1 MRMKSYLSALL
12 ILLGWAAGPLMPAA
26 HGQFTGVL
34 MQHNDLARTGQNLQE
49 TTLTPANVT
58 QKKFG
63 KIFSYPVDGQIY
75 AQPLYVPNVAIA
87 GGTHNVL
94 IVATENDTVYAFD
107 ADGLSPTVLWQVS
120 FVNPGAGIA
129 PAPCST
135 SGGCNVYPIVGVTAT
150 PAIDLTSKTIYVHA
164 KTAVTSGSTTTNVHS
179 LHALD
184 LFTGQEKFGG
194 PITITGS
201 VPGTGT
207 GSRRGVVTFDP
218 IHDSARSGLVLANGN
233 VYVALGGS
241 QHGWLFAYNATTLA
255 PLASSPL
262 NTTPNGTLGSIWQ
275 SGNGLAVDSQ
285 GNLFFSTG
293 DGTFD
298 VNTGG
303 RDYGDTVMKLSPT
316 LQVLDYFTP
325 MDQSCRFTPAPNNDL
340 DLGSSGPM
348 ILPTQGGAFP
358 DEIVASG
365 KGGDPCDLFG
375 STYAV
380 PIYLLN
386 RDGLGGYNPAQDQNI
401 QTVAGTVMGY
411 WGNPAFFQGPSATYI
426 YYSGQT
432 NESGGGD
439 HLEQY
444 TLTNGALSTAP
455 IALSTN
461 LFPASSTPSVS
472 ANGTSNGI
480 LWSVERK
487 DILAAAPGNHT
498 ATLYAYDATNVA
510 TTLYY
515 SGQQQSRDATGCGN
529 KMQQPTIAKGKVY
542 VGTQNELDV
551 FGLLPAS
558 PTTPSPS
565 ITVPCFSFNATVGT
579 TSAAQTTK
587 LTNLGPG
594 NLVISAM
601 SFQGLNGNQFG
612 QTNTCGASLPYT
624 LAAKATCNIS
634 VTFSPTVKGTLNGY
648 LLIND
653 NAIGGGMSLQVIG
666 TGK

>member
-1 MRMKSYLSALL
+1 MRMKSFCLALVVV
-12 ILLGWAAGPLMPAA
+12 LGLTAGPLMPAA
-26 HGQFTGVL
+26 QGQFTGVL
-34 MQHNDLARTGQNLQE
+34 MQHNDLGRTGQNLQE

-63 KIFSYPVDGQIY
+63 KLFSYPVDGQIY
-75 AQPLYVPNVAIA
+75 AQPLYVPNVSIA
-87 GGTHNVL
+87 GGQHNLL

-107 ADGLSPTVLWQVS
+107 ADGMSPTILWQTS

-129 PAPCST
+129 PAACAI
-135 SGGCNVYPIVGVTAT
+135 SGGCNVYPIIGVTAT
-150 PAIDLTSKTIYVHA
+150 PVIDTTSKTIYVHA
-164 KTAVTSGSTTTNVHS
+164 KTTVTSGSTVTSVHT

-184 LFTGQEKFGG
+184 LFTGNEKFGG
-194 PITITGS
+194 PVTIAGS

-207 GSRRGVVTFDP
+207 GSRRGVVAFDP
-218 IHDSARSGLVLANGN
+218 IHDSARSGLVEANGN
-233 VYVALGGS
+233 IYVALGGS
-241 QHGWLFAYNATTLA
+241 QHGWLFSFNATTLA
-255 PLASSPL
+255 QNGIL

-275 SGNGLAVDSQ
+275 SGNALAVDSA

-298 VNTGG
+298 ANTGG
-303 RDYGDTVMKLSPT
+303 LDYGDTVMKLSPT

-348 ILPTQGGAFP
+348 IVPSQGGAFP
-358 DEIVASG
+358 DEMIASG

-375 STYAV
+375 STFAV

-386 RDGLGGYNPAQDQNI
+386 RDGLGGYNPAADQNI

-411 WGNPAFFQGPSATYI
+411 WSNPAFWQGPSASYV

-461 LFPASSTPSVS
+461 LYPAGSTPSIS
-472 ANGTSNGI
+472 ANGATNGV
-480 LWSVERK
+480 LWTIERK

-510 TTLYY
+510 TMLYN

-542 VGTQNELDV
+542 VGTQNEVDV
-551 FGLLPAS
+551 FGLLPTT
-558 PTTPSPS
+558 PTTPAPS
-565 ITVPCFSFNATVGT
+565 ISAPCFTFNATVGT
-579 TSAAQTTK
+579 TSAAQITR

-601 SFQGLNGNQFG
+601 SFQGLNGSQFA
-612 QTNTCGASLPYT
+612 QTNTCGTSLPYT
-624 LAAKATCNIS
+624 LAPKANCNIS
-634 VTFSPTVKGTLNGY
+634 ITFSPTVKGTSNGY
-648 LLIND
+648 LLMND